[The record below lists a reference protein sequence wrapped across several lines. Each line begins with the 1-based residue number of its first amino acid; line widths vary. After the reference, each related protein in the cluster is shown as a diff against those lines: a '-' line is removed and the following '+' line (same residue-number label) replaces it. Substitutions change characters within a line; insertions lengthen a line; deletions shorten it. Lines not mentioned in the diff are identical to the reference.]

1 MSVIRRGHSGN
12 KGATRVM
19 VEVFSMMKAER
30 WADAIK
36 ILKCVPS
43 ATETDWRLSWNLGWC
58 YFKLDRFEAAR
69 KHLSRATKLAPENAT
84 CTWALGTVYLQ
95 KRQFAKAEKNLV
107 ESLRAGDLHVARISL
122 ALTYLEQGRIEEAES
137 VHLEGI
143 KLKPKASG
151 RYESYACFLSD
162 VGREAEARRMYR
174 KAKQLRGIV

>member
-1 MSVIRRGHSGN
+1 MSVIRSGHSGD
-12 KGATRVM
+12 KDATRV
-19 VEVFSMMKAER
+19 VEATDSMMKAER

-36 ILKCVPS
+36 IIKCVPS
-43 ATETDWRLSWNLGWC
+43 VAEADWRLSWNLGWC

-69 KHLSRATKLAPENAT
+69 KHLSRATKLAPENPA
-84 CTWALGTVYLQ
+84 CTWALGTVYLK

-107 ESLRAGDLHVARISL
+107 ESLRTRDLHVARISL

-162 VGREAEARRMYR
+162 VGREAEAKRMYR

>member
-1 MSVIRRGHSGN
+1 MSVIRRGHDGDID
-12 KGATRVM
+12 TTHVM
-19 VEVFSMMKAER
+19 EAAFSMMNAER

-43 ATETDWRLSWNLGWC
+43 VTETDWRLSWNLGWC
-58 YFKLDRFEAAR
+58 YFKLERFEAAR
-69 KHLSRATKLAPENAT
+69 KHLSRAAKLAPENAT
-84 CTWALGTVYLQ
+84 CTWALGTVYLK

-107 ESLRAGDLHVARISL
+107 ESLRRRDLHVARISL

-162 VGREAEARRMYR
+162 VGREAEAKRMYR